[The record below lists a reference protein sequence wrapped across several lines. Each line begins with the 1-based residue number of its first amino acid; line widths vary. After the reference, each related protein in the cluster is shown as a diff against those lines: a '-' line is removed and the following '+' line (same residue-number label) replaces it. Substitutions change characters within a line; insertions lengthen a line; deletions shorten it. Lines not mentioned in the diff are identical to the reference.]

1 MVLTEH
7 VYAPGWHELRGGY
20 GVTVFFVLSGFLITQ
35 LLLRE
40 EHDTGGISLLSFYVR
55 RAFRLFPIYYLILA
69 VYCLLIFVFGLRPD
83 GRAGFADAL
92 PWYLI
97 YMQDLPYFR
106 DRMHSGGS
114 IPVPFYQ
121 SWSLGIEEKF
131 YLVWPVVAFRVLR
144 DHKARLALATAAVLL
159 FSAARFVPLGRY
171 IYPYAAI
178 SWGCLFALLYNTA
191 SIRDRLNGWISSS
204 RASLVLLTW
213 PLIHVASAWNAL
225 PVTTRLIAELV
236 YPISIAFVILAS
248 LRSAWL
254 ARVFSFTPLALL
266 GRYSYCIYLI
276 HLLVRTAVERVLP
289 RMGIGVGNGLLVYPL
304 MLLLSTA
311 GASVLYYTVESRFR
325 EMGRRIS
332 RSWSRET
339 NTSNEAAD
347 AASGDIA
354 PGVNCVTQG

>member
-1 MVLTEH
+1 MVLTAH
-7 VYAPGWHELRGGY
+7 VYAPGWHELQGGY

-35 LLLRE
+35 LLLCE
-40 EHDTGGISLLSFYVR
+40 ERDTGGISLLPFYVR

-69 VYCLLIFVFGLRPD
+69 VYCVLIFVFRLRPD

-106 DRMHSGGS
+106 DRTHSGGS

-144 DHKARLALATAAVLL
+144 DHKARVALATGVVLL

-171 IYPYAAI
+171 VYPYAAI
-178 SWGCLFALLYNTA
+178 SWGCLFALLYDTVG
-191 SIRDRLNGWISSS
+191 IRERLNRWISSW
-204 RASLVLLTW
+204 RAPVVLLTW
-213 PLIHVASAWNAL
+213 PLLHVVSAWNPL
-225 PVTTRLIAELV
+225 PVAARLSAELA

-254 ARVFSFTPLALL
+254 ARVFSFTPLAVL

-276 HLLVRTAVERVLP
+276 HLLVRQAVERGLH
-289 RMGIGVGNGLLVYPL
+289 RMGIGVGNGLLVFLL
-304 MLLLSTA
+304 MLVLSTA
-311 GASVLYYTVESRFR
+311 AASILYHLIESRFR
-325 EMGRRIS
+325 EMGRRIA
-332 RSWSRET
+332 RSWSGKANASIYPHPAT
-339 NTSNEAAD
+339 LDTSH
-347 AASGDIA
+347 
-354 PGVNCVTQG
+354 